1 MRILGLAAIT
11 AAALVSV
18 VPASAFA
25 GDHYYSAHRNYYRA
39 GVDIDAIRD
48 RCRSDW
54 ARARHY
60 GDTGGWSRRAYMERC
75 IDRNV
80 DAAQRHAGGRYYRH
94 DYYRHDWRR

>member
-18 VPASAFA
+18 APASAFA
-25 GDHYYSAHRNYYRA
+25 GDWRTHPAHRNYYRA

-54 ARARHY
+54 ARAHHY

-94 DYYRHDWRR
+94 DWRR